1 MMSIS
6 LPFFSAEASEA
17 LVKCCSTPVKTIMCK
32 SKLRQRQDSV
42 TCVRSTD
49 TVYRCLKLQML
60 VSFKRTLGGILRSF
74 LDLLADI
81 AEIAVVN

>member
-1 MMSIS
+1 MSIS

-60 VSFKRTLGGILRSF
+60 VSFKRTLCRWNFKEFPGLVSRYSRDSSG
-74 LDLLADI
+74 
-81 AEIAVVN
+81 